1 MKANLAFARWL
12 AFASVLAF
20 FLLVSHSRAQSP
32 SQNKSDL
39 RDIILINGKIITVDE
54 KDSVAQ
60 ALAIHNGKILAV
72 GTNEE
77 IGKIAA
83 KDARVINLHGRTA
96 TPGLIDAHC
105 HFDETDTIY
114 GI

>member
-12 AFASVLAF
+12 AFASVFAF
-20 FLLVSHSRAQSP
+20 FLLGSHSRAQSS
-32 SQNKSDL
+32 SQNKSDFG
-39 RDIILINGKIITVDE
+39 DIILINGKIITVDE

-77 IGKIAA
+77 IGKITA
-83 KDARVINLHGRTA
+83 KDARMIDLTSSTA
-96 TPGLIDAHC
+96 TTGLI
-105 HFDETDTIY
+105 
-114 GI
+114 